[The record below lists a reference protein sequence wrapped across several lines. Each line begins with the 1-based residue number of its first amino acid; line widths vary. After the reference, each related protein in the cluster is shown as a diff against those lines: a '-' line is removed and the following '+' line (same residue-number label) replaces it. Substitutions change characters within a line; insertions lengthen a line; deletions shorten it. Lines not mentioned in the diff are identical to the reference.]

1 MIIDLINYL
10 MGMLTHDDRR
20 ILISELYEM
29 QLAVEGDLDEHNM
42 SKFLNK

>member
-1 MIIDLINYL
+1 MA
-10 MGMLTHDDRR
+10 MLAHDDRR

-29 QLAVEGDLDEHNM
+29 QLAAEGDLDEQNM